1 MSINKEDST
10 TDSSTPDSLE
20 GGTSTIYMGAG
31 FGSKR
36 DPEHLPATTAWQK
49 FGNMIRIIPHVL
61 GSAESAFG
69 VRVVCKIYFPV
80 YR

>member
-10 TDSSTPDSLE
+10 IDNATPDSLE
-20 GGTSTIYMGAG
+20 GGTSTVYMGAG
-31 FGSKR
+31 FGGKK

-49 FGNMIRIIPHVL
+49 FGNIIRTIPHIL

-69 VRVVCKIYFPV
+69 VRVACKV
-80 YR
+80 YCLTHS